1 MRVFAIVAVS
11 KNDVIGRGRKIPWHI
26 PEDMRRFR
34 ELTKGHTVVM
44 GRLTYESIGR
54 PLPDRRN
61 IVISRNPAFAPSG
74 VLVLPSIEKALEA
87 GGEIVFVI
95 GGERI
100 YEESMKWV
108 ECIYLTRVNLE
119 VDGDAFFRLPAVGFQ
134 LVAREDFGTY
144 TFETY
149 EKLKSMQR

>member
-1 MRVFAIVAVS
+1 
-11 KNDVIGRGRKIPWHI
+11 VIGRGRKIPWHI

-61 IVISRNPAFAPSG
+61 IVISRNPEFAPSG

-119 VDGDAFFRLPAVGFQ
+119 VDGDAF
-134 LVAREDFGTY
+134 
-144 TFETY
+144 
-149 EKLKSMQR
+149 